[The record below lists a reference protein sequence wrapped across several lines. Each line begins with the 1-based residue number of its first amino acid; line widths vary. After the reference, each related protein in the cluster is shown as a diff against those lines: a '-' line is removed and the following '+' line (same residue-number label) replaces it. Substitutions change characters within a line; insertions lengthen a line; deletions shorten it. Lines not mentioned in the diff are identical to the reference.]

1 MSLLSINLKGEKMK
15 AYHTKEQVIIKLSK
29 DEYRKEMKLNKSL
42 KDENKSLK
50 TEISNLENEKIELL
64 KELKDQIEANMKN
77 IKEIS
82 SLQNKIYELLYI
94 KERSKLCS

>member
-1 MSLLSINLKGEKMK
+1 MK
-15 AYHTKEQVIIKLSK
+15 SYHTKEQVIIKLSK
-29 DEYRKEMKLNKSL
+29 DEYRKEMKLNKYL

-82 SLQNKIYELLYI
+82 SLQNKIYELLYA

>member
-1 MSLLSINLKGEKMK
+1 MK

-29 DEYRKEMKLNKSL
+29 DEYRKEIKLNKSL
-42 KDENKSLK
+42 KDENKPLK

-82 SLQNKIYELLYI
+82 SLQNKIYELLYA

>member
-1 MSLLSINLKGEKMK
+1 MK

-82 SLQNKIYELLYI
+82 SLQNKIYELL
-94 KERSKLCS
+94 

>member
-1 MSLLSINLKGEKMK
+1 MK

-82 SLQNKIYELLYI
+82 SLQNKIHELLYA

>member
-1 MSLLSINLKGEKMK
+1 MK

-50 TEISNLENEKIELL
+50 NSNF
-64 KELKDQIEANMKN
+64 
-77 IKEIS
+77 
-82 SLQNKIYELLYI
+82 
-94 KERSKLCS
+94 

>member
-1 MSLLSINLKGEKMK
+1 MK

-94 KERSKLCS
+94 

>member
-1 MSLLSINLKGEKMK
+1 MK

-29 DEYRKEMKLNKSL
+29 DEYRKEMKLNKYL

-82 SLQNKIYELLYI
+82 SLQNKIYELLYV

>member
-1 MSLLSINLKGEKMK
+1 MK

-50 TEISNLENEKIELL
+50 TEIFNLENEKIELL

-82 SLQNKIYELLYI
+82 SLQNKIYELLYG
-94 KERSKLCS
+94 KERSKVCS

>member
-1 MSLLSINLKGEKMK
+1 MK

-50 TEISNLENEKIELL
+50 DENKSLKTEISNLENEKIELL
-64 KELKDQIEANMKN
+64 KQLKDQIEANMKN

-82 SLQNKIYELLYI
+82 SLQNKIYELLYA

>member
-1 MSLLSINLKGEKMK
+1 MK
-15 AYHTKEQVIIKLSK
+15 AYHTKEQVIVKLSK

-50 TEISNLENEKIELL
+50 DEISNLENEKIELL

-82 SLQNKIYELLYI
+82 SLQNKIYELLYA

>member
-1 MSLLSINLKGEKMK
+1 MK
-15 AYHTKEQVIIKLSK
+15 AYHTKKQVIIKLSK

-42 KDENKSLK
+42 KDENRFLK

>member
-1 MSLLSINLKGEKMK
+1 MK
-15 AYHTKEQVIIKLSK
+15 AYHIKEQVIIKLSK

-50 TEISNLENEKIELL
+50 AEISNLENEKIELL
-64 KELKDQIEANMKN
+64 KELKEQIEANMKN

-82 SLQNKIYELLYI
+82 SLQNKIYELLYA

>member
-1 MSLLSINLKGEKMK
+1 
-15 AYHTKEQVIIKLSK
+15 
-29 DEYRKEMKLNKSL
+29 
-42 KDENKSLK
+42 LK

-82 SLQNKIYELLYI
+82 SLQNKIYELLYA

>member
-1 MSLLSINLKGEKMK
+1 MK

-64 KELKDQIEANMKN
+64 KELKDQIEVNMKN

-82 SLQNKIYELLYI
+82 SLQNKIYELLYA

>member
-1 MSLLSINLKGEKMK
+1 MK

-94 KERSKLCS
+94 KESSKLCS

>member
-1 MSLLSINLKGEKMK
+1 MK

-29 DEYRKEMKLNKSL
+29 DEYRKEIKLNKSL

-50 TEISNLENEKIELL
+50 DEISSLENEKIELL
-64 KELKDQIEANMKN
+64 KQLKDQIEVNMEN

-82 SLQNKIYELLYI
+82 SLKNKIYEFLYA

>member
-1 MSLLSINLKGEKMK
+1 MK

-82 SLQNKIYELLYI
+82 SLQNKIYELLYA
-94 KERSKLCS
+94 KERLKLCS

>member
-1 MSLLSINLKGEKMK
+1 MK

-42 KDENKSLK
+42 KDENRFLK

>member
-1 MSLLSINLKGEKMK
+1 MK
-15 AYHTKEQVIIKLSK
+15 AYHAKEQVIIKLSK

>member
-1 MSLLSINLKGEKMK
+1 MK

-29 DEYRKEMKLNKSL
+29 DEYRKKMKLNKSL

>member
-1 MSLLSINLKGEKMK
+1 MK

-50 TEISNLENEKIELL
+50 TEIFNLENEKIELL

-82 SLQNKIYELLYI
+82 SLQNKIYELLYV

>member
-1 MSLLSINLKGEKMK
+1 
-15 AYHTKEQVIIKLSK
+15 
-29 DEYRKEMKLNKSL
+29 
-42 KDENKSLK
+42 KDENRFLK

>member
-1 MSLLSINLKGEKMK
+1 MK

-29 DEYRKEMKLNKSL
+29 DEYRKEMKLNKYL

>member
-1 MSLLSINLKGEKMK
+1 MK

-29 DEYRKEMKLNKSL
+29 DEYRKEMKLNKYL

-82 SLQNKIYELLYI
+82 SLQNKIYELLYA
-94 KERSKLCS
+94 KERSKLC

>member
-1 MSLLSINLKGEKMK
+1 MK

-50 TEISNLENEKIELL
+50 TQISNLENKKIQLLNEL
-64 KELKDQIEANMKN
+64 KEQIEVNIKN

-82 SLQNKIYELLYI
+82 SLQNQIYHLSYD
-94 KERSKLCS
+94 R

>member
-1 MSLLSINLKGEKMK
+1 MK

-82 SLQNKIYELLYI
+82 SLQNKIYKLLYI

>member
-1 MSLLSINLKGEKMK
+1 MK

-50 TEISNLENEKIELL
+50 DEISSLGNEKIELL
-64 KELKDQIEANMKN
+64 KQLKDQIEVNMKN

-82 SLQNKIYELLYI
+82 SLQNKIYELLYA

>member
-1 MSLLSINLKGEKMK
+1 MK

-82 SLQNKIYELLYI
+82 SLQN
-94 KERSKLCS
+94 

>member
-1 MSLLSINLKGEKMK
+1 MK

-29 DEYRKEMKLNKSL
+29 DEYRKEMKLNKYL

-64 KELKDQIEANMKN
+64 KELKDQIETNMKN

-82 SLQNKIYELLYI
+82 SLQNKIYELLYA

>member
-1 MSLLSINLKGEKMK
+1 MK

-50 TEISNLENEKIELL
+50 TQISNLENKKIQLLNQL
-64 KELKDQIEANMKN
+64 KEQIEVNIKN

-82 SLQNKIYELLYI
+82 SLQNQIYHLSYD
-94 KERSKLCS
+94 R

>member
-1 MSLLSINLKGEKMK
+1 MK

-50 TEISNLENEKIELL
+50 T
-64 KELKDQIEANMKN
+64 
-77 IKEIS
+77 
-82 SLQNKIYELLYI
+82 
-94 KERSKLCS
+94 

>member
-1 MSLLSINLKGEKMK
+1 MK

-50 TEISNLENEKIELL
+50 DEISSLENEKIELL
-64 KELKDQIEANMKN
+64 KQLKDQIEANMEN

-82 SLQNKIYELLYI
+82 SLQNKIYELLYA

>member
-1 MSLLSINLKGEKMK
+1 MK
-15 AYHTKEQVIIKLSK
+15 TYHTKEQVIIKLSK
-29 DEYRKEMKLNKSL
+29 EEYRKEMKLNKSL

-64 KELKDQIEANMKN
+64 KELKDQIEANMNN
-77 IKEIS
+77 IKEIK
-82 SLQNKIYELLYI
+82 SLQNKIYELLYA

>member
-1 MSLLSINLKGEKMK
+1 MK

-29 DEYRKEMKLNKSL
+29 DEYRKEMKLNKYL

-82 SLQNKIYELLYI
+82 SLQNKIYELLY
-94 KERSKLCS
+94 

>member
-1 MSLLSINLKGEKMK
+1 MK

-64 KELKDQIEANMKN
+64 KQLKDQIEANMKN

-82 SLQNKIYELLYI
+82 SLQNKIYELLYA
-94 KERSKLCS
+94 KKRSKLCS

>member
-1 MSLLSINLKGEKMK
+1 MK

-29 DEYRKEMKLNKSL
+29 DEYRKEIKLNKSL

-82 SLQNKIYELLYI
+82 SLRNKIYELLYA

>member
-1 MSLLSINLKGEKMK
+1 MK

-64 KELKDQIEANMKN
+64 KELKNQIEANMKN

-82 SLQNKIYELLYI
+82 SLQNKIYELLYV

>member
-1 MSLLSINLKGEKMK
+1 MK

-29 DEYRKEMKLNKSL
+29 DEYRKEMKLNKYL

-77 IKEIS
+77 IKEI
-82 SLQNKIYELLYI
+82 
-94 KERSKLCS
+94 

>member
-1 MSLLSINLKGEKMK
+1 MK

-94 KERSKLCS
+94 KE

>member
-1 MSLLSINLKGEKMK
+1 MK

-29 DEYRKEMKLNKSL
+29 DEYRKEIKLNKSL

-50 TEISNLENEKIELL
+50 DEISNLENEKIELL
-64 KELKDQIEANMKN
+64 KQLKDQIEANMKN

-82 SLQNKIYELLYI
+82 SLQNKIYELLYA
-94 KERSKLCS
+94 KERSKLCSWYLKRMKKSET